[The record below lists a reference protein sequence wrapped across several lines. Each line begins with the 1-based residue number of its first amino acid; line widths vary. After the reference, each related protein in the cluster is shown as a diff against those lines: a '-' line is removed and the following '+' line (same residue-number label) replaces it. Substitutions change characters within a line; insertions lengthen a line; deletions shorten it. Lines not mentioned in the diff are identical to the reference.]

1 MADPEKMMQNCVI
14 NVCQPGS
21 GLLAAGY
28 CLYSSSVIFMLSI
41 GNGCW
46 GFTYDSLVGE
56 FILTHPDLKAR
67 LSPRLLHYLCPS
79 SPRHTSCHFLVLGGN
94 AIPDFISLRSRLAGD
109 IEEAVGHCELIH
121 SMHAG
126 P

>member
-1 MADPEKMMQNCVI
+1 MVAGIYEPSELCSPEDRMDATKTMQNCVV
-14 NVCQPGS
+14 NVCQTGS

-41 GNGCW
+41 GNGCY

-67 LSPRLLHYLCPS
+67 LSSCPCFCMH
-79 SPRHTSCHFLVLGGN
+79 PHIHTSSGSWWCRGV
-94 AIPDFISLRSRLAGD
+94 SLTHPSEKDSALA
-109 IEEAVGHCELIH
+109 
-121 SMHAG
+121 
-126 P
+126 

>member
-1 MADPEKMMQNCVI
+1 MLSYLAVHSHSLPSRKLAFHPRSLPAGIYEPSELCSPDDRMDPTKTMQNCVV

-41 GNGCW
+41 GTGCY

-56 FILTHPDLKAR
+56 FILTHPDLKVR
-67 LSPRLLHYLCPS
+67 P
-79 SPRHTSCHFLVLGGN
+79 
-94 AIPDFISLRSRLAGD
+94 
-109 IEEAVGHCELIH
+109 
-121 SMHAG
+121 
-126 P
+126 

>member
-1 MADPEKMMQNCVI
+1 MTAGIYEPSEMCTPDDMADPTKMMQNCIV

-41 GNGCW
+41 GNGCH

-56 FILTHPDLKAR
+56 FILTHPDLKVRAFVVANIY
-67 LSPRLLHYLCPS
+67 LLFWHKFKPLIIWVCQSIPS
-79 SPRHTSCHFLVLGGN
+79 NYNYFGKGK
-94 AIPDFISLRSRLAGD
+94 LAK
-109 IEEAVGHCELIH
+109 
-121 SMHAG
+121 
-126 P
+126 

>member
-1 MADPEKMMQNCVI
+1 MQSSLASGDLYVTNDLCSRLAGIYSPAESCNPEDMNDPEKMMQNCIV

-41 GNGCW
+41 GNGCH

-56 FILTHPDLKAR
+56 FILTHPDLKV
-67 LSPRLLHYLCPS
+67 
-79 SPRHTSCHFLVLGGN
+79 FL
-94 AIPDFISLRSRLAGD
+94 IPIAL
-109 IEEAVGHCELIH
+109 
-121 SMHAG
+121 
-126 P
+126 